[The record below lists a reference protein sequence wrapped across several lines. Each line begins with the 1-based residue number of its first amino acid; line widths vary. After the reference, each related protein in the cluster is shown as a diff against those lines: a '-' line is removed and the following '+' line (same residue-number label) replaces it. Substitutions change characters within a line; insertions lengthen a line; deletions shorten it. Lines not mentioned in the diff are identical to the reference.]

1 MRFQMTNK
9 QFFYGRVSTKDQNEE
24 RQLQAAKDFGIDER
38 DIYIDK
44 KSGKDFDREQYQL
57 MKGQL
62 REGDLVVI
70 LSIDRLGRNYDQII
84 TEWRDIINCGC
95 DIVVIDM
102 PLLDTRDTEGGL
114 TKRFIS
120 DLFLQILSYVSE
132 QERIN
137 IRSRQRQGIEIA
149 KSQGKYKGRKPIKVE
164 NFETVYMQWKSG
176 SITARKAMDMLN
188 LKPNTFYRRVKQ
200 YEGTF

>member
-132 QERIN
+132 QERLN

>member
-1 MRFQMTNK
+1 MTNK
-9 QFFYGRVSTKDQNEE
+9 QFFYGRVSTKEQNEE
-24 RQLQAAKDFGIDER
+24 RQLVAAREFGIEER

-44 KSGKDFDREQYQL
+44 KSGKDFDREQYQIL
-57 MKGQL
+57 KGQL
-62 REGDLVVI
+62 REGDLLVI

-84 TEWRDIINCGC
+84 SEWRDIINLGC
-95 DIVVIDM
+95 DIVVLDM
-102 PLLDTRDTEGGL
+102 PLLDTRNNDGGL

-149 KSQGKYKGRKPIKVE
+149 KAQGKYKGRKPISVE
-164 NFETVYMQWKSG
+164 NFPM
-176 SITARKAMDMLN
+176 I
-188 LKPNTFYRRVKQ
+188 
-200 YEGTF
+200 YEQ